1 MELDRKILG
10 RAYVGR
16 IKAYDIYGG
25 VDQLYGI
32 VYKSPKEE
40 LGHELFKS
48 ICATHNQKYFYSK
61 TINKKTP
68 TFTMR
73 ECLDTMV
80 NFPKIGTSG
89 LSMLDYPMTF
99 SGFGRLAYEQNI
111 LSSASGYALL
121 DDEGE
126 AEPNDEMEEVFVP
139 IDERVPASK
148 VRKSIQKKVLF
159 NNMMRTVRK
168 QAVQFKDVANYNVS
182 ALPQGEQLLLTDNGS
197 VLTENILDEHDIP
210 VVGME
215 EVVAPSNDGFSNIS
229 MEALK
234 DRCVLAEANIEKLE
248 AVVAE
253 KDAQIDDLKKKLG
266 SAVASSEKFMSAAGL
281 ADAQRREYR
290 ADNASEVVDG
300 LKNEFDN
307 NDEQV
312 LVLTE
317 IVQSHDDLPRK
328 LMNFADGVQKS
339 LSSNVQLIVNE
350 VKNVLL
356 DKQVGDSSC
365 PKQLL
370 DRGGFSIQKFTDYV
384 DNDDEVEVIDDDD
397 EDSSGQSIQSVHEVV
412 RPGVIVGP
420 ASQGSYGEPISNMK
434 QSENNE
440 DKSVK
445 NNVGGN
451 GDAANGHAGNN
462 VVSGGGNQG
471 VQGGYLLQ
479 EKPHRNSTGILP
491 HPPSVNNNNKR
502 SLDVWIHPPLSFKR
516 GPSQLNGSQE
526 ANQQRR
532 F

>member
-1 MELDRKILG
+1 
-10 RAYVGR
+10 
-16 IKAYDIYGG
+16 
-25 VDQLYGI
+25 
-32 VYKSPKEE
+32 
-40 LGHELFKS
+40 
-48 ICATHNQKYFYSK
+48 
-61 TINKKTP
+61 
-68 TFTMR
+68 MR

-99 SGFGRLAYEQNI
+99 SEFGRLAYEQNI

-126 AEPNDEMEEVFVP
+126 AEPNDEIEELSVP
-139 IDERVPASK
+139 IVERVPASK

-159 NNMMRTVRK
+159 NNMMKTVRK
-168 QAVQFKDVANYNVS
+168 QALQFKDVARSNVS
-182 ALPQGEQLLLTDNGS
+182 ALPQGEQLLLSDNGS
-197 VLTENILDEHDIP
+197 VLTEKILDEHDIP
-210 VVGME
+210 TVGME

-253 KDAQIDDLKKKLG
+253 KDAQIDDLKKKFG

-300 LKNEFDN
+300 LKNEFDLLKGVSNKIAGISTSMSDN
-307 NDEQV
+307 NAEQV

-317 IVQSHDDLPRK
+317 IVQSLDDLPRK
-328 LMNFADGVQKS
+328 LMNFADGVQRS
-339 LSSNVQLIVNE
+339 LSSNVQLIVEE

-356 DKQVGDSSC
+356 DKQVGDSSS
-365 PKQLL
+365 KQLL

-397 EDSSGQSIQSVHEVV
+397 EDSSGQSIQSVNEVV

-420 ASQGSYGEPISNMK
+420 ASQGSYGKPR
-434 QSENNE
+434 NNE

-445 NNVGGN
+445 KTIGGN

-462 VVSGGGNQG
+462 VVNDGGNQG
-471 VQGGYLLQ
+471 VQGNYLLK

-516 GPSQLNGSQE
+516 GPSQLNGNQE